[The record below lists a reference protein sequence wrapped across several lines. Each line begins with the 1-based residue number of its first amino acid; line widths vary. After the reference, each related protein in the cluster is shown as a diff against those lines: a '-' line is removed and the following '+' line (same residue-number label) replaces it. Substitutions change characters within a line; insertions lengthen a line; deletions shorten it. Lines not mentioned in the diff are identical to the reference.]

1 MEPKR
6 VMRYTPIV
14 FVVEINSNRIADKPR
29 PRLSRVTPAY
39 APHRTRTHT
48 LHIFYESQRVTK
60 TKRGW
65 RDLLSGLFFRTAFF
79 VLLGMNLQRP
89 YSDVFVSGECPVS
102 GLTRAHH
109 GCGGRAECPWA

>member
-14 FVVEINSNRIADKPR
+14 FVVEINSNRVAEKPR

-48 LHIFYESQRVTK
+48 LHIFYESRRVTK
-60 TKRGW
+60 QREDGEIYF
-65 RDLLSGLFFRTAFF
+65 RVCFFALRFLSYL
-79 VLLGMNLQRP
+79 V
-89 YSDVFVSGECPVS
+89 
-102 GLTRAHH
+102 
-109 GCGGRAECPWA
+109 

>member
-14 FVVEINSNRIADKPR
+14 FVVEINSNRIADTPR
-29 PRLSRVTPAY
+29 RSPLSRPARV
-39 APHRTRTHT
+39 RTSPDEDTYTTHF
-48 LHIFYESQRVTK
+48 LRIAKGNK

-89 YSDVFVSGECPVS
+89 YSDVFVLGECPVS

-109 GCGGRAECPWA
+109 GCGGRAGCPWA